1 MAEGTEQKA
10 GRTRPGAVRW
20 LTPEDTRVFEGTYS
34 LLHCQVTGDN
44 LYRAVYAVMMF
55 PISHPDQFISLRY
68 TDLEDRVQ
76 EIGIIEDLSA
86 FPEEAQRLVRVSLQR
101 QCHEK
106 QILEIHEIRE
116 QFGFLFFYVRTEDGW
131 EKFITPWRADRAEDY
146 SERGKVLLDAY
157 DNRYVIPDVTALPPP
172 ERRRLTAYIYW

>member
-1 MAEGTEQKA
+1 MSDGAAQS
-10 GRTRPGAVRW
+10 TRPHRLIGVRW
-20 LTPEDTRVFEGTYS
+20 LTPENARVFEGTYS
-34 LLHCQVTGDN
+34 LLHCQVVDDT

-55 PISHPDQFISLRY
+55 PISYPDRFISLRY
-68 TDLEDRVQ
+68 TDMEDRAQ

-86 FPEEAQRLVRVSLQR
+86 FPEDAQRLVHISLQK

-106 QILEIHEIRE
+106 QILEIYEIKE

-131 EKFITPWRADRAEDY
+131 EKFTTPWRGDRAEDY

-157 DNRYVIPDVTALPPP
+157 DNRYVIPDVTALPPAD
-172 ERRRLTAYIYW
+172 RRRLTAYIYW